1 MLTDR
6 EIEERVLGAY
16 DHSYIKYMDSYS
28 EGQSGV
34 KPFRNRLDSPKEIK
48 TAVTRF
54 LKQFGLPLFRL
65 KNLDVLGEL
74 VSDGES
80 LVSIRI
86 RPKNSFRAPL
96 YYDMVLL
103 HEIFHV
109 LYNANKQRAGVTK
122 WCRNNVHG
130 VNVQPARA
138 IEEIIVELA
147 ALKVVAAF
155 DEINP
160 RYFGPSL
167 LYVRERLSDLSRFGL
182 SWSQYS
188 ETLRYCLKKASLL
201 ALCFT
206 EVAF

>member
-1 MLTDR
+1 MLTDG

-16 DHSYIKYMDSYS
+16 DHSHIKYMDSYS
-28 EGQSGV
+28 EGQSGA
-34 KPFRNRLDSPKEIK
+34 KPFRNRLDSPKKINK
-48 TAVTRF
+48 AVTRF
-54 LKQFGLPLFRL
+54 LKQFDLPVLHS

-74 VSDGES
+74 VSDGVS
-80 LVSIRI
+80 LAIRI
-86 RPKNSFRAPL
+86 RPKNHFRAPL
-96 YYDMVLL
+96 FYDMVLL
-103 HEIFHV
+103 HEIFHA

-147 ALKVVAAF
+147 ALKIVAAF